1 MRQLRLTCGAKAC
14 PVRNLH
20 HEQRTAPDVKR
31 KTHANAMSTL
41 VSLHHV
47 TRYRYDR
54 PVALGPHAIRLRP
67 APYSRTRVP
76 SYSLKVSPEQHYVNW
91 QHDPHGNWIA
101 RYVFSGTTTELVA
114 TVNLLAE
121 IAVINPFDFL
131 IEVDAA
137 TIPFRYP
144 DELRRELGAFLEL
157 EPAGPRLKTF
167 LATIS
172 LAPRDT
178 IEFLVDLNSHLS
190 REIRYLV
197 RMEPGVQT
205 PEETLEAA
213 SGSCRD
219 SAWVLVQ
226 VLRHLG
232 LAARF
237 VSGYLVQ
244 LKPDIAARDGP
255 AGVTA
260 DFADLHAWAEVY
272 LPGAG
277 WVGFD
282 PTSGLVCGGG
292 HLPLAATPHYNSA
305 AAITG
310 SVASAE
316 ASFEV
321 EMTVTRVGDRPRVTM
336 PFSEDAWAALDALGE
351 AVDRDLVAQDV
362 RLTTGGE
369 PTFVSVDDY
378 QSAEW
383 RTAPLG
389 ATKRARAGELVR
401 RLAHRFAPGA
411 LLHCGHGKWYPGE
424 PQPRWAFSLHWRR
437 DGKPVWRDM
446 ALIAGEFGSAAG
458 TEDAQ
463 ALAVGIAAQ
472 LGIAADNVMPAF
484 EDPLNLLKKEA
495 ALPINLDPL
504 DPEIA
509 RADTRARIVQ
519 GLQQELGR
527 PGAFV
532 LPLWPVRSEAS
543 TRWISEAWEFR
554 RGKMFLLSGD
564 GPAGDRLPLGALPQ
578 LALGDYP
585 VDVSVDP
592 LADRAELPDPDA
604 FGSACAKPTQDA
616 PEPVR
621 TALCVEP
628 RDETLC
634 VFLPPLEDVDSYLA
648 LVTAVEAAASARKV
662 AVQIEGYRPPS
673 DPRLNVL
680 SVTPDPG
687 VIEVNVH
694 PATSWRDTV
703 EITRGV
709 YEDAQATRL
718 GSEKYLMDGR
728 QTGTGGGNHVVL
740 GAAKPADSPFLRRPD
755 LLKSIVLYWQRH
767 PSLSYLFS
775 GLFIGPTSQAPR
787 VDEARHDSLHEL
799 EIALAHVPL
808 PGEGEPPRPWLVDR
822 LFRNLLVDVT
832 GNTHRAEICID
843 KLFSP
848 DTAMGRL
855 GLVEFRAFE
864 MPPDARM
871 SLAQQLLV
879 RALIAWFWREPQ
891 VGNCVR
897 WGTALHD
904 RFMLPHFV
912 WEDFLGVLAD
922 LERAGYGFDPAWFAA
937 QHEFRFPL
945 YGTVEH
951 AGARLELRQALEPW
965 HVLGED
971 ATSGGGSRAVDSSV
985 ERVQVKVEGLNPAR
999 YVVACNGRRVPLVAT
1014 GRTGEFVA
1022 GVRFKAWA
1030 SPSGLHPVVPAHVP
1044 LTFDIIDAWSR
1055 RSLGGCVYHVAHP
1068 GGRIYDGFSV
1078 NAYEAE
1084 GRRLARFQNHGHTP
1098 GFVEV
1103 VPEERSVEFPTT
1115 LDLRRPP
1122 IRSGAITPLVP

>member
-1 MRQLRLTCGAKAC
+1 
-14 PVRNLH
+14 
-20 HEQRTAPDVKR
+20 
-31 KTHANAMSTL
+31 
-41 VSLHHV
+41 
-47 TRYRYDR
+47 
-54 PVALGPHAIRLRP
+54 
-67 APYSRTRVP
+67 
-76 SYSLKVSPEQHYVNW
+76 
-91 QHDPHGNWIA
+91 
-101 RYVFSGTTTELVA
+101 
-114 TVNLLAE
+114 
-121 IAVINPFDFL
+121 
-131 IEVDAA
+131 
-137 TIPFRYP
+137 
-144 DELRRELGAFLEL
+144 
-157 EPAGPRLKTF
+157 
-167 LATIS
+167 
-172 LAPRDT
+172 
-178 IEFLVDLNSHLS
+178 
-190 REIRYLV
+190 
-197 RMEPGVQT
+197 
-205 PEETLEAA
+205 
-213 SGSCRD
+213 
-219 SAWVLVQ
+219 
-226 VLRHLG
+226 
-232 LAARF
+232 
-237 VSGYLVQ
+237 
-244 LKPDIAARDGP
+244 
-255 AGVTA
+255 
-260 DFADLHAWAEVY
+260 
-272 LPGAG
+272 
-277 WVGFD
+277 
-282 PTSGLVCGGG
+282 
-292 HLPLAATPHYNSA
+292 
-305 AAITG
+305 
-310 SVASAE
+310 
-316 ASFEV
+316 
-321 EMTVTRVGDRPRVTM
+321 MTVTRVADRPRVTM

-369 PTFVSVDDY
+369 PTFVSLDDY

-389 ATKRARAGELVR
+389 ATKRVRAGELVR
-401 RLAHRFAPGA
+401 RLAQRFASGA

-424 PQPRWAFSLHWRR
+424 AQPRWAFSLHWRR

-446 ALIAGEFGSAAG
+446 ALFAGEAAG
-458 TEDAQ
+458 GAASVEDAQ
-463 ALAVGIAAQ
+463 ALAAGIARQ
-472 LGIAADNVMPAF
+472 LGLAADYVIPVF
-484 EDPLNLLKKEA
+484 EDPMLLLVKEA
-495 ALPINLDPL
+495 ELPINLDPL
-504 DPEIA
+504 DPEVA
-509 RADTRARIVQ
+509 NADSRARMIRA
-519 GLQQELGR
+519 LHQELGQ
-527 PGAFV
+527 PAGFA
-532 LPLWPVRSEAS
+532 LPLWPVNSGAS
-543 TRWISEAWEFR
+543 TRWISEVWEFR
-554 RGKMFLLSGD
+554 RGKMFLMSGD

-585 VDVSVDP
+585 VSDP
-592 LADRAELPDPDA
+592 IDPMAELDELPDPESLRTTS
-604 FGSACAKPTQDA
+604 GTPPTPPT

-621 TALCVEP
+621 TALCVEA
-628 RDETLC
+628 RNGTLC
-634 VFLPPLEDVDSYLA
+634 VFMPPLEGPDDYLA
-648 LVTAVEAAASARKV
+648 LLGAVEAAAGEQKV
-662 AVQIEGYRPPS
+662 TVQIEGYRPPN

-694 PATSWRDTV
+694 PATSWRAAV

-718 GSEKYLMDGR
+718 GSEKFLMDGR

-799 EIALAHVPL
+799 EIALEHVPL

-848 DTAMGRL
+848 DTATGRL

-897 WGTALHD
+897 WGSALHD

-922 LERAGYGFDPAWFAA
+922 LERAGYRFDPGWFEA
-937 QHEFRFPL
+937 QREFRFPV

-951 AGARLELRQALEPW
+951 AGARLELRHAIEPW

-971 ATSGGGSRAVDSSV
+971 ATSSATARAVDSSV

-1030 SPSGLHPVVPAHVP
+1030 APSGLHPVLPAHAP

-1055 RSLGGCVYHVAHP
+1055 RSLGGCVYHMTHP

-1103 VPEERSVEFPTT
+1103 LPEERSVEFPTT

>member
-1 MRQLRLTCGAKAC
+1 
-14 PVRNLH
+14 LH
-20 HEQRTAPDVKR
+20 LLDARHPDVKR
-31 KTHANAMSTL
+31 KSHASAMSIL

-67 APYSRTRVP
+67 APYGRTRVP

-101 RYVFSGTTTELVA
+101 RYVFSGRTDELVA
-114 TVNLLAE
+114 TVDLVAD

-131 IEVDAA
+131 IDIDAA
-137 TIPFRYP
+137 TIPFRYSE
-144 DELRRELGAFLEL
+144 ELRRELGAYLEL
-157 EPAGPRLKTF
+157 EPAGPRLQA
-167 LATIS
+167 LLDTIPR
-172 LAPRDT
+172 APRDT
-178 IEFLVDLNSHLS
+178 MAFLVELNQRLA

-205 PEETLEAA
+205 LEETLEAA

-226 VLRHLG
+226 VLRHLD

-244 LKPDIAARDGP
+244 LKPDIAPSEGS
-255 AGVTA
+255 AGVSE

-282 PTSGLVCGGG
+282 PTSGLLCGGG
-292 HLPLAATPHYNSA
+292 HVPLAATPHYQSA
-305 AAITG
+305 APITG
-310 SVASAE
+310 TVEPAE
-316 ASFEV
+316 ATFEV
-321 EMTVTRVGDRPRVTM
+321 EMTVSRVADRPRVTM
-336 PFSEDAWAALDALGE
+336 PFSDDAWAALDALGE

-362 RLTTGGE
+362 RLTMGGE
-369 PTFVSVDDY
+369 PTFVSLDDY

-389 ATKRARAGELVR
+389 ATKRACAAELVR
-401 RLAHRFAPGA
+401 RLAQRSAPGA

-424 PQPRWAFSLHWRR
+424 PRPRWAFSLHWRR

-446 ALIAGEFGSAAG
+446 TLIAGEGADGAASID
-458 TEDAQ
+458 DAQ
-463 ALAVGIAAQ
+463 ALAVGIAAL
-472 LGIAADNVMPAF
+472 LGLAADNVVPAF
-484 EDPLNLLKKEA
+484 EDPLHLLVKEA

-504 DPEIA
+504 DPALASADA
-509 RADTRARIVQ
+509 RASTVHT
-519 GLQQELGR
+519 LQQRLGQ
-527 PGAFV
+527 PAGFV
-532 LPLWPVRSEAS
+532 LPLWPTRSDA
-543 TRWISEAWEFR
+543 TLRWISETWEFR
-554 RGKMFLLSGD
+554 RGKLLLLQGG
-564 GPAGDRLPLGALPQ
+564 GPIGDRLPLGALPQ
-578 LALGDYP
+578 LAPGEYP
-585 VDVSVDP
+585 VDVSADP
-592 LADRAELPDPDA
+592 LAERAELPDPEA
-604 FGSACAKPTQDA
+604 FQAAKAKPPVQPS

-628 RDETLC
+628 RDGALC
-634 VFLPPLEDVDSYLA
+634 VFLPPLEGLDDYLA
-648 LVTAVEAAASARKV
+648 LFAAVEVAAAERKV

-694 PATSWRDTV
+694 PATSWRDAV

-718 GSEKYLMDGR
+718 GSEKFLMDGR
-728 QTGTGGGNHVVL
+728 QTGTGGGSHVVL
-740 GAAKPADSPFLRRPD
+740 GAARPADSPFLRRPD

-808 PGEGEPPRPWLVDR
+808 PGEREAPRPWLVDR

-848 DTAMGRL
+848 DTATGRL

-864 MPPDARM
+864 MAPDARM
-871 SLAQQLLV
+871 SLAQQLLI
-879 RALIAWFWREPQ
+879 RALVAWFWREPQ

-922 LERAGYGFDPAWFAA
+922 LDRAGYRFDPAWFEA
-937 QHEFRFPL
+937 QREFRFPV
-945 YGTVEH
+945 YGAVEH

-971 ATSGGGSRAVDSSV
+971 ATSGATSRAVDSSV
-985 ERVQVKVEGLNPAR
+985 ERVQVKVESFNPAR

-1030 SPSGLHPVVPAHVP
+1030 APSGLHPVVPAHAP

-1055 RSLGGCVYHVAHP
+1055 RSLGGCVYHVTHP

-1122 IRSGAITPLVP
+1122 IRGGAITPLRP

>member
-1 MRQLRLTCGAKAC
+1 
-14 PVRNLH
+14 
-20 HEQRTAPDVKR
+20 
-31 KTHANAMSTL
+31 MSTL

-67 APYSRTRVP
+67 APYGRTRVP
-76 SYSLKVSPEQHYVNW
+76 SYSLKVAPEQHYVNW

-101 RYVFSGTTTELVA
+101 RYVFSGNASELVA
-114 TVNLLAE
+114 TVDLIAD
-121 IAVINPFDFL
+121 IAVVNPFDFL
-131 IEVDAA
+131 IDLDAA
-137 TIPFRYP
+137 TVPFRYP
-144 DELRRELGAFLEL
+144 DALRRELGAYLEL
-157 EPAGPRLKTF
+157 EPAGPRLQA
-167 LATIS
+167 LIDTIPKRAS
-172 LAPRDT
+172 RDT
-178 IEFLVDLNSHLS
+178 IEFLVDLNQRLS

-205 PEETLEAA
+205 PEQTLETA

-244 LKPDIAARDGP
+244 LKPDVAPSEGP
-255 AGVTA
+255 AGVA
-260 DFADLHAWAEVY
+260 EDFADLHAWAEVY

-292 HLPLAATPHYNSA
+292 HLPLAATPHYLSA
-305 AAITG
+305 APITG
-310 SVASAE
+310 TVERAE
-316 ASFEV
+316 AAFEV
-321 EMTVTRVGDRPRVTM
+321 EMTVSRIADRPRVTL
-336 PFSEDAWAALDALGE
+336 PFSDNAWAALDALGE
-351 AVDRDLVAQDV
+351 AVDLDLVAQDV

-369 PTFVSVDDY
+369 PTFVSLDDY

-401 RLAHRFAPGA
+401 RLAQRFAPGA

-424 PQPRWAFSLHWRR
+424 AQPRWAYSLHWRR

-446 ALIAGEFGSAAG
+446 ALIAGETADGAAG
-458 TEDAQ
+458 VDDAQ
-463 ALAVGIAAQ
+463 ALAAGIAAQ
-472 LGIAADNVMPAF
+472 LGLAAHNVLSAF
-484 EDPLNLLKKEA
+484 EDPLHLLEKEA
-495 ALPINLDPL
+495 ALPVNLDPL
-504 DPEIA
+504 DPQVANSDA
-509 RADTRARIVQ
+509 RARTVRA
-519 GLQQELGR
+519 LQQGLGR
-527 PGAFV
+527 PAGFV
-532 LPLWPVRSEAS
+532 LPLWPARSGE
-543 TRWISEAWEFR
+543 RLHWISEAWEFR
-554 RGKMFLLSGD
+554 RGKLLLLQGE
-564 GPAGDRLPLGALPQ
+564 GPVGDRLPLGALPQ
-578 LALGDYP
+578 LAPGEYP
-585 VDVSVDP
+585 VETFADP
-592 LADRAELPDPDA
+592 LAERAELPDPDA
-604 FGSACAKPTQDA
+604 LQVAKPPA
-616 PEPVR
+616 PASPEPVR
-621 TALCVEP
+621 TGLCVEP
-628 RDETLC
+628 RDGMLC
-634 VFLPPLEDVDSYLA
+634 VFLPPLEGLDDYLA
-648 LVTAVEAAASARKV
+648 LVAAVEAAAAERKV
-662 AVQIEGYRPPS
+662 SVAIEGYRPPS
-673 DPRLNVL
+673 DPRLRVL

-694 PATSWRDTV
+694 PATSWREAV

-718 GSEKYLMDGR
+718 GSEKFLMDGR

-767 PSLSYLFS
+767 PALSYLFS

-799 EIALAHVPL
+799 EIALAHVPR

-848 DTAMGRL
+848 DTPTGRL

-864 MPPDARM
+864 MPPDPRM

-879 RALIAWFWREPQ
+879 RALLAWFWREPQ
-891 VGNCVR
+891 VGGCVR

-904 RFMLPHFV
+904 RFMLPHFL
-912 WEDFLGVLAD
+912 WEDFLGVLANLD
-922 LERAGYGFDPAWFAA
+922 RAGYRFDPAWFEA
-937 QHEFRFPL
+937 QQEFRFPL

-951 AGARLELRQALEPW
+951 GGARLELRQALEPW
-965 HVLGED
+965 PVLGED
-971 ATSGGGSRAVDSSV
+971 PASGATSREVDSSV
-985 ERVQVKVEGLNPAR
+985 ERLQVKVEGLNPAR
-999 YVVACNGRRVPLVAT
+999 YLVACNGRLVPLVAT

-1022 GVRFKAWA
+1022 GVRFKAWMF
-1030 SPSGLHPVVPAHVP
+1030 PNGLHPVLPVHAP

-1055 RSLGGCVYHVAHP
+1055 RSLGGCVYHAAHP
-1068 GGRIYDGFSV
+1068 GGRIYDSFSV

-1084 GRRLARFQNHGHTP
+1084 GRRLARFQDHGHTA

-1122 IRSGAITPLVP
+1122 IRSAAITPLVP